1 MNPTTSR
8 RATFLK
14 WLRVTHAWFG
24 LWGAVLGL
32 LFGVSGVLL
41 NHRNILK
48 LPLVVKQDV
57 SAQLP
62 MAAAPP
68 ASAEAWGRWLQQELA
83 LEAPPTRVA
92 VEPAKPVEWSADKSL
107 EQPARWQA
115 TFAGPREGVT
125 VDWWQGTSHATVKRT
140 HHNAWSTLANLHKG
154 TGMDVGWILLV
165 DTLAGSII
173 LLSLSG
179 VLMWTQLNR
188 KRLVGVA
195 LFGGSLTW
203 MLVSL
208 AGAL

>member
-1 MNPTTSR
+1 MIVSPR
-8 RATFLK
+8 QAVLIK

-32 LFGVSGVLL
+32 VFGVSGVLL
-41 NHRNILK
+41 NHRSILK
-48 LPLVVKQDV
+48 LPLAATQDV

-62 MAAAPP
+62 MPGAPP

-83 LEAPPTRVA
+83 LERAPTRVR
-92 VEPAKPVEWSADKSL
+92 VEPARPVEWSADRAL

-115 TFAGPREGVT
+115 TFAGPRDSVA

-203 MLVSL
+203 LVVSL